1 MTPRPSWGVAFALK
15 QGKSLSML
23 RNLKLAQ
30 QGLILVL
37 LPVIFE
43 VVFISLL
50 GLQMNKTYL
59 VLQEV
64 DQSRQF
70 GQSVEQLVQDI
81 YQLAQIMDR
90 VKEERTA
97 FPEAVKIAFQKKLQD
112 VDQGTTTLVETAP
125 DEALRAKA
133 ENVSRPVRKAT
144 RIMTGVLKHFDRDD
158 FLQVL
163 LIIKSK
169 KDFFSSTRDNLF
181 EALNE
186 LLQAK
191 SVQQTQYDGLV
202 TQQAHAFQTLMGFVL
217 VGGALHV
224 MLALFL
230 WLTFSRDTA
239 DSFRI
244 LMDNT
249 RRLAV
254 GQPLNPPIPGKGEIA
269 HLDRV
274 FQDMAQALDA
284 ARRKERAIIE
294 NAIDVICSFDDDGK
308 FVQVSP
314 ASEHL
319 LGFPPS
325 EMLGKHFHDL
335 IFTDDLRSTG
345 EAIAEIRGGHG
356 RGQFENRVKKKDGS
370 LVDVLWGMQ
379 WSEAEQ
385 MMFCVAHDITE
396 RKEIERMKQE
406 FVAMVS
412 HDLRTPLT
420 SIQGFLTLLETG
432 MYGDLTPGGAENL
445 SIAGANISR
454 LIALINDLLDIEKM
468 ESGKLKMEM
477 GSCALSEVFE
487 RSLGGVI
494 GFAEQQQVKI
504 DAAETDLVAFADRD
518 RLVQVLINLVSNAIK
533 FSPKGSTVRVEAST
547 VDTFVEVRVIDCGRG
562 VPSEYRDVIF
572 ERFQQVKTTDATK
585 KGGSGLGLAICKAIV
600 EGHSGSIGVDS
611 EEGKGSTFWFR
622 IPLQVSTV
630 KVEQPLY
637 L

>member
-1 MTPRPSWGVAFALK
+1 
-15 QGKSLSML
+15 ML

-50 GLQMNKTYL
+50 GLQMNRTYL

-64 DQSRQF
+64 NQSRQF

-90 VKEERTA
+90 VKDEHQSIPDGVADVIR
-97 FPEAVKIAFQKKLQD
+97 KKLQD
-112 VDQGTTTLVETAP
+112 IDKGTDDLIATAP
-125 DEALRAKA
+125 DEALKAKA
-133 ENVSRPVRKAT
+133 ENVSGPIRKAT
-144 RIMTGVLKHFDRDD
+144 RILSRVLDHFNRDD

-163 LIIKSK
+163 MIIKSK

-186 LLQAK
+186 LLIAK

-202 TQQAHAFQTLMGFVL
+202 NQQANAFQTLMGVVL

-224 MLALFL
+224 MLAMFL

-254 GQPLNPPIPGKGEIA
+254 GQPLNPPLPGKGEIA

-274 FQDMAQALDA
+274 FQDMAQALET

-319 LGFPPS
+319 FGYPQS

-335 IFTDDLRSTG
+335 IFTDDMRTTGESISEIRNGNSTG
-345 EAIAEIRGGHG
+345 GN
-356 RGQFENRVKKKDGS
+356 RGQFENRVKKKDGT

-432 MYGDLTPGGAENL
+432 MYGELSPNGSENL
-445 SIAGANISR
+445 QIAGANISR

-468 ESGKLKMEM
+468 ESGKLKMELRN
-477 GSCALSEVFE
+477 CALSEVFE
-487 RSLGGVI
+487 RSIGGVI
-494 GFAEQQQVKI
+494 GFAEQQQVGI
-504 DAAETDLVAFADRD
+504 AADETNLVAFADRD
-518 RLVQVLINLVSNAIK
+518 RLVQVLINLISNAIK
-533 FSPKGSTVRVEAST
+533 FSPKGSVVRVEAST
-547 VDTFVEVRVIDCGRG
+547 VDNFAEIRVIDKGRG
-562 VPSEYRDVIF
+562 VPAEYRDVIF
-572 ERFQQVKTTDATK
+572 ERFQQVKSTDATK

-600 EGHSGSIGVDS
+600 EGHGGKIGVES
-611 EEGKGSTFWFR
+611 EEGQGSTFWFR
-622 IPLQVSTV
+622 IPLEAVAI
-630 KVEQPLY
+630 KVEQPATIS
-637 L
+637 